1 MRFETKEDLARET
14 KAIEQFVGLFKG
26 SYKKLGPNDIDFRVF
41 DKDNRIVGY
50 AEVKGKSSLLKD
62 AFPLYVAARKLV
74 KLCDKRLNPLII
86 WACEDG
92 IIYGKVPELVGEM
105 RWGGRNEERDE
116 AINDKEL
123 MVYFD
128 NPKPFKYI
136 KFSEV

>member
-1 MRFETKEDLARET
+1 MRFETKRDLSRET
-14 KAIEQFVGLFKG
+14 QAIKHFVGLFKG
-26 SYKKLGPNDIDFRVF
+26 SYKKLGPNDIDFRIF

-50 AEVKGKSSLLKD
+50 AEVKGKASNLKE

-74 KLCDKRLNPLII
+74 KLCDKRLNPII
-86 WACEDG
+86 MWACEDG
-92 IIYGKVPELVGEM
+92 LIYGKVPELVGEM
-105 RWGGRNEERDE
+105 RWGGRAEERAE

-136 KFSEV
+136 KF

>member
-1 MRFETKEDLARET
+1 M
-14 KAIEQFVGLFKG
+14 GLFKG

-136 KFSEV
+136 KFSGV

>member
-1 MRFETKEDLARET
+1 MRFETKEDLAREN

-74 KLCDKRLNPLII
+74 KLCDKRLNPIII

-136 KFSEV
+136 KFSGV

>member
-136 KFSEV
+136 KFSGV